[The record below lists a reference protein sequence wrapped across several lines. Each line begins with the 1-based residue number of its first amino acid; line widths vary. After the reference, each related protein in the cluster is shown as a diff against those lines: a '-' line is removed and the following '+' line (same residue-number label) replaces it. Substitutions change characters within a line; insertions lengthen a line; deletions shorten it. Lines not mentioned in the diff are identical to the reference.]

1 MPFRLLLSLHFFVA
15 VWGIFFLFVF
25 VCGYI
30 FILFFK
36 RLDQDKVWK
45 RKKKSIEL

>member
-15 VWGIFFLFVF
+15 VWGIFFCLFLFV
-25 VCGYI
+25 VI
-30 FILFFK
+30 FLFFFK